1 MRSEIQ
7 RIQRKSKN
15 TMCMQAQSLGC
26 VQLFVTLWTVVYQA
40 PLSMGFSMDWVAIS
54 YCNYSLNSCL
64 YVKNIGEKCEAQ
76 GYKPSI
82 LCSSPT
88 MFPSPI

>member
-40 PLSMGFSMDWVAIS
+40 PLSMGFSMD
-54 YCNYSLNSCL
+54 
-64 YVKNIGEKCEAQ
+64 
-76 GYKPSI
+76 
-82 LCSSPT
+82 
-88 MFPSPI
+88 